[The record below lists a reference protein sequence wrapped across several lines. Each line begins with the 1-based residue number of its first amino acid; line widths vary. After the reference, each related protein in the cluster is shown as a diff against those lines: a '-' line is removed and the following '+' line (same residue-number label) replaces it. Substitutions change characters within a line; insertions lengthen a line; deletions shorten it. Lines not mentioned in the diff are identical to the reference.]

1 MGYYD
6 FDKQNLKRI
15 ATAQD
20 EEAAQASGASS
31 PQVAEKKDGD
41 DGEERKEGEG
51 EGNRVPKR
59 ETLAEHL
66 QHCKAEPGNCPFE
79 KAYNDI
85 DNLVPDDEKVTKK
98 QAYDRLAIAMTQMFA
113 LAADVAKTAIDDD
126 TDSAK
131 NVAGAIERGLEEI
144 QKFCEEKGCTVEMDK
159 AGSKYIIT
167 PPSKS

>member
-6 FDKQNLKRI
+6 FDKQNLERI

-20 EEAAQASGASS
+20 EEAAQASGAQNQQPS
-31 PQVAEKKDGD
+31 EKKDGN
-41 DGEERKEGEG
+41 DGEERNNNEG
-51 EGNRVPKR
+51 EGNRIPKR

-79 KAYNDI
+79 KAYNEI
-85 DNLVPDDEKVTKK
+85 DDLVPDGEKVTKK

-144 QKFCEEKGCTVEMDK
+144 QKFCEEKGCKVEMDK